1 MDKETFIELFKH
13 MTVEEQARIMEE
25 ISGKEDK
32 KNEKT
37 DL

>member
-25 ISGKEDK
+25 LTNIKKEGFQQ
-32 KNEKT
+32 
-37 DL
+37 

>member
-13 MTVEEQARIMEE
+13 MTPEEQERVIAE
-25 ISGKEDK
+25 IKRKEDK
-32 KNEKT
+32 KNEKA

>member
-25 ISGKEDK
+25 LSKIAK
-32 KNEKT
+32 K
-37 DL
+37 